1 MITTIITYIPTI
13 AEYYFYYKMLDLG
26 IKCASYLN
34 ITVKA
39 GRQFKRFFVKKKSIY
54 KEANV

>member
-39 GRQFKRFFVKKKSIY
+39 GRQVKSFFKSSRY
-54 KEANV
+54 KEADV

>member
-13 AEYYFYYKMLDLG
+13 AEYYFYYKMLDFG

-34 ITVKA
+34 LTVSTGKQI
-39 GRQFKRFFVKKKSIY
+39 RRMFSRRNVKEVDI
-54 KEANV
+54 

>member
-1 MITTIITYIPTI
+1 
-13 AEYYFYYKMLDLG
+13 MLDLG